1 LRTILWN
8 LLLKLLGGAEFG
20 LFTSKTPQGKRL
32 GGHDVPN
39 VEDKFFILTIGL
51 DGLGHFVGYFQTA

>member
-1 LRTILWN
+1 LRTILWS

-20 LFTSKTPQGKRL
+20 LVTSKSPQGRRL

-39 VEDKFFILTIGL
+39 VEDKFLILTIGL
-51 DGLGHFVGYFQTA
+51 EGLGHFVGYFQTS